1 MINYKANIK
10 FARCQNSKNSTYLKI
25 EDIVTNDNYPTNNDI
40 LFIPLNPLSLNK
52 LKNLKEFMDDKDF
65 IILKPFNESEIMPY
79 DIIVVDKLKENDFK
93 EIYLYKL
100 SLLFD
105 TKINTVNQLTY
116 YKFTILNNE
125 LADKGFFITDQNR
138 EEKYIE
144 ILEKED
150 ESLIDKL
157 EQYLLCRDEIS
168 RASAAYEAYNNIK
181 NILNECATPEEMEQE
196 YFKFIEEWNSKSGYI
211 KIGD

>member
-1 MINYKANIK
+1 M
-10 FARCQNSKNSTYLKI
+10 
-25 EDIVTNDNYPTNNDI
+25 
-40 LFIPLNPLSLNK
+40 
-52 LKNLKEFMDDKDF
+52 NLKDYIDIKDF
-65 IILKPFNESEIMPY
+65 IILKPFNNSEIMPY
-79 DIIVVDKLKENDFK
+79 DIQVVDKLKENNLKDL
-93 EIYLYKL
+93 YLYKL

-125 LADKGFFITDQNR
+125 LADMGLFITDQNR

-144 ILEKED
+144 ILERED
-150 ESLIDKL
+150 DSLIDKL

-168 RASAAYEAYNNIK
+168 RASAAYESYNNIK
-181 NILNECATPEEMEQE
+181 NILNECESEEEMKAV
-196 YFKFIEEWNSKSGYI
+196 YLKFIEDWNSKSGYI